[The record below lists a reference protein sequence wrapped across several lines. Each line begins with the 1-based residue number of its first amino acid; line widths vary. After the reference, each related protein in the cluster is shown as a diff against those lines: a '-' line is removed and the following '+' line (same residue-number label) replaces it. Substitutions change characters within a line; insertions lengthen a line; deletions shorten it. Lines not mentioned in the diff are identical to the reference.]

1 MLIALTGG
9 IGSGKSTVAAEWTR
23 LGATEIDADIL
34 AREVVKPGSVGLEN
48 LVHMLGAEI
57 LNSDGQL
64 DRSKL
69 ASITFTN
76 PEVRAKVEQAL
87 HPLIQALAKQKT
99 EQSEGVVVYTIPL
112 LVETKSPLQFDAV
125 VTISCPEAVRL
136 QRLKARGMTEE
147 DARNRISAQA
157 TDQEREAV
165 ADYVLDSN
173 CSLDELKFRSQRLF
187 EEITSG

>member
-99 EQSEGVVVYTIPL
+99 EQSQGVVVYTIPL

>member
-9 IGSGKSTVAAEWTR
+9 IGSGKSTVAAEWTK

-34 AREVVKPGSVGLEN
+34 AREVVKPGSVGLKT
-48 LVHMLGAEI
+48 LVQMLGEEI
-57 LNSDGQL
+57 LTTDGQL
-64 DRSKL
+64 DRFKL
-69 ASITFTN
+69 AAITFTS
-76 PEVRAKVEQAL
+76 PEVRTKVEQVL
-87 HPLIQALAKQKT
+87 HPLIQQLAKVKT
-99 EQSEGVVVYTIPL
+99 EQTEGIVVYTIPL

-125 VTISCPEAVRL
+125 VTISCPESVRIE
-136 QRLKARGMTEE
+136 RLIARGMSEQ

-157 TDQEREAV
+157 TDQKREAV

-173 CSLDELKFRSQRLF
+173 CSMGELKVRAQRLF

>member
-9 IGSGKSTVAAEWTR
+9 IGSGKSTVAAEWTK

-34 AREVVKPGSVGLEN
+34 AREVVKPGSAGLET
-48 LVHMLGAEI
+48 LVEMLGDEI
-57 LNSDGQL
+57 LTSERQL

-76 PEVRAKVEQAL
+76 PEAKAQVEQAL
-87 HPLIQALAKQKT
+87 HPLIQQLAKART
-99 EQSEGVVVYTIPL
+99 EQTEGIVVYTIPL
-112 LVETKSPLQFDAV
+112 LVETRSPLQFDAV
-125 VTISCPEAVRL
+125 VTISCPESVRL
-136 QRLKARGMTEE
+136 ERLIARGMSEQ

-173 CSLDELKFRSQRLF
+173 CSLDELKVRSQRLF

>member
-9 IGSGKSTVAAEWTR
+9 IGSGKSTVAAEWTK

-34 AREVVKPGSVGLEN
+34 AREVVKPGAVGLET
-48 LVHMLGAEI
+48 LVQMLGEEI
-57 LNSDGQL
+57 LTSDGQL

-69 ASITFTN
+69 ASVTFTN
-76 PEVRAKVEQAL
+76 PEVRTKVEQVL
-87 HPLIQALAKQKT
+87 HPLIQQLAKVKT
-99 EQSEGVVVYTIPL
+99 EQTEGIVVYTIPL
-112 LVETKSPLQFDAV
+112 LIETKSPLEFDAV
-125 VTISCPEAVRL
+125 VTISCPESVRVE
-136 QRLKARGMTEE
+136 RLIARGMSEQ

-173 CSLDELKFRSQRLF
+173 CSMEELKVRAQRLF

>member
-9 IGSGKSTVAAEWTR
+9 IGSGKSTVAAEWTK

>member
-1 MLIALTGG
+1 
-9 IGSGKSTVAAEWTR
+9 
-23 LGATEIDADIL
+23 
-34 AREVVKPGSVGLEN
+34 
-48 LVHMLGAEI
+48 
-57 LNSDGQL
+57 
-64 DRSKL
+64 
-69 ASITFTN
+69 
-76 PEVRAKVEQAL
+76 VEQAL

>member
-34 AREVVKPGSVGLEN
+34 AREVVKPGSVGLET
-48 LVHMLGAEI
+48 LVQMLGEEI
-57 LNSDGQL
+57 LTSDGQL

-69 ASITFTN
+69 AAITFTS
-76 PEVRAKVEQAL
+76 PEVRTKVEQVL
-87 HPLIQALAKQKT
+87 HPLIQQLAKVKT
-99 EQSEGVVVYTIPL
+99 EQTEGIVVYTIPL
-112 LVETKSPLQFDAV
+112 LVETKSPLEFDAV
-125 VTISCPEAVRL
+125 VTISCPESVRVE
-136 QRLKARGMTEE
+136 RLIARGMSEQ

-157 TDQEREAV
+157 TDQEREKV

-173 CSLDELKFRSQRLF
+173 CSMEELRVRAQRLF

>member
-9 IGSGKSTVAAEWTR
+9 IGSGKSTVAAEWTK

-34 AREVVKPGSVGLEN
+34 AREVVNPGAVGLET
-48 LVHMLGAEI
+48 LVQMLGEEI
-57 LNSDGQL
+57 LTSDGQL

-69 ASITFTN
+69 ASVTFTN
-76 PEVRAKVEQAL
+76 PEVRTKVEQVL
-87 HPLIQALAKQKT
+87 HPLIQQLAKVKT
-99 EQSEGVVVYTIPL
+99 EQTEGIVVYTIPL
-112 LVETKSPLQFDAV
+112 LVETKSPLEFDAV
-125 VTISCPEAVRL
+125 VTISCPESVRVE
-136 QRLKARGMTEE
+136 RLIARGMSEQ

-173 CSLDELKFRSQRLF
+173 CSMEELKVRAQRLF

>member
-9 IGSGKSTVAAEWTR
+9 IGSGKSTVAAEWTK

-57 LNSDGQL
+57 LNSDGAL
-64 DRSKL
+64 NRAKL

>member
-9 IGSGKSTVAAEWTR
+9 IGSGKSTVAAEWTK

-34 AREVVKPGSVGLEN
+34 AREVVKPGSAGLET
-48 LVHMLGAEI
+48 LVEMLGDEI
-57 LNSDGQL
+57 LTADGQL

-69 ASITFTN
+69 ASITFTK

-87 HPLIQALAKQKT
+87 HPLIQQLAKAKT
-99 EQSEGVVVYTIPL
+99 EQTEGIVIYTIPL
-112 LVETKSPLQFDAV
+112 LVETRSPLPFDAV
-125 VTISCPEAVRL
+125 VTITCPESVRL
-136 QRLKARGMTEE
+136 ERLKARGMSEQ

-173 CSLDELKFRSQRLF
+173 CSLEELKVRAQRLF

>member
-57 LNSDGQL
+57 LNSDGAL
-64 DRSKL
+64 NRAKL

-173 CSLDELKFRSQRLF
+173 CSLDELRFRSQRLF

>member
-9 IGSGKSTVAAEWTR
+9 IGSGKSTVAAEWTK

-34 AREVVKPGSVGLEN
+34 AREVVKPGAVGLET
-48 LVHMLGAEI
+48 LVQMLGEEI
-57 LNSDGQL
+57 LTSDGQL

-69 ASITFTN
+69 ASVTFTN
-76 PEVRAKVEQAL
+76 PEVRTKVEQVL
-87 HPLIQALAKQKT
+87 HPLIQQLAKVKT
-99 EQSEGVVVYTIPL
+99 EQTEGIVVYTIPL
-112 LVETKSPLQFDAV
+112 LVETKSPLEFDAV
-125 VTISCPEAVRL
+125 VTISCPESVRVE
-136 QRLKARGMTEE
+136 RLIARGMSEQ

-173 CSLDELKFRSQRLF
+173 CSMEELKVRAQRLF